1 MTGRKGTR
9 KEGRVG
15 GGKRKVG
22 RKSVYEFSRML
33 VPSFSTFLPPLYTS
47 TNIQNEN
54 HRDTGNFCRALP
66 MKRSL
71 REMKVIRIE
80 DSCLVDH
87 AVFLIP
93 SVAHIHRL
101 NDFIYDS
108 TVDRHSIADR
118 W

>member
-1 MTGRKGTR
+1 MNFRER
-9 KEGRVG
+9 
-15 GGKRKVG
+15 
-22 RKSVYEFSRML
+22 SR
-33 VPSFSTFLPPLYTS
+33 PRSRRSFLLYILS
-47 TNIQNEN
+47 ASIQNEN

-87 AVFLIP
+87 AVFLVP
-93 SVAHIHRL
+93 FVAHICRL